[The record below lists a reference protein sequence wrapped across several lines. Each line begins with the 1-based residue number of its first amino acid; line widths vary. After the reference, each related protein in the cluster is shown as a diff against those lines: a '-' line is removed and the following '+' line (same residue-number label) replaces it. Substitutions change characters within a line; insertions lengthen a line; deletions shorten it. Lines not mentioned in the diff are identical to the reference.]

1 MRLAIQL
8 AFVLLQR
15 RCEVLGMAKSELD
28 LSQGLWTIPADR
40 MKGKRTHVVPL
51 SPWAV
56 ELIEEAIA
64 VAENRNSRFVFP
76 GKNKPNQ
83 PMRGPSMN
91 WAFNAVLWAVGAQ
104 DGTVHDIRRTGST
117 LMTSERLSVSPFI
130 RSKVLAHYDTGGG
143 AQVSATRYDANS
155 YRARGELGG
164 SWPCIVGLEPW
175 HTCALAGDHRARS
188 APRSTPSTWTPCGVG
203 TRLMVRPSA
212 GGAWPNFSRAKC
224 SRPSPSRR
232 ITQEEPPSSS
242 K

>member
-8 AFVLLQR
+8 AMALLQR

-40 MKGKRTHVVPL
+40 MKGKRTHIVPL

-56 ELIEEAIA
+56 ELIEEAID
-64 VAENRNSRFVFP
+64 VAEARNSPFVFP
-76 GKNKPNQ
+76 GKNKPSQ

-91 WAFNAVLWAVGAQ
+91 WAFNSVLWALEIE

-155 YRARGELGG
+155 YVREKRAALEQWQRLLRRV
-164 SWPCIVGLEPW
+164 VGID
-175 HTCALAGDHRARS
+175 A
-188 APRSTPSTWTPCGVG
+188 APANG
-203 TRLMVRPSA
+203 TRFDAGPLPGGLAFSV
-212 GGAWPNFSRAKC
+212 GGASAIPTSELVFLG
-224 SRPSPSRR
+224 
-232 ITQEEPPSSS
+232 
-242 K
+242 